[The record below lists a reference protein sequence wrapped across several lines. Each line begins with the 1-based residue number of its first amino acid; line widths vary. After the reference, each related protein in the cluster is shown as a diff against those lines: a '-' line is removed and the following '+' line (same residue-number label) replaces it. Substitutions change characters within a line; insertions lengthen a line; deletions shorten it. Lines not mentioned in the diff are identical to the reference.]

1 MIPISWRR
9 SIVAVRASSEKDT
22 GVSESHD
29 SRERSALTR
38 SNGAAAFGLIA
49 ADLVLVEEKLTD
61 LLVSREPLLSEIA
74 VHLIS
79 GGGKRVRPAVALLVF
94 KACGGDDVVDMIDVA
109 VALELIHSATLLH
122 DDIID
127 GGKTRRGRA
136 SAFSRY
142 GLANT
147 LVTGDFLFSKAFEL
161 CGRFEERIV
170 RWAADA
176 CISLT
181 EGEIMQG
188 RFRRNPAV
196 TVDDYLEIIAR
207 KTASLFSQ
215 GARVAAHLAG
225 IGEEGAEAMWA
236 CGFNIGMAFQII
248 DDLLDFTAD
257 ERVLGKPVASDLKEG
272 KLTLPLIYLLEKGD
286 PTMRALVQAVLDE
299 HDFKTVRREE
309 IVARLREA
317 RTLERARAL
326 AHVYARRAQ
335 DALDLFDPCPAREA
349 LKSLPEFVIS
359 REY

>member
-1 MIPISWRR
+1 MS
-9 SIVAVRASSEKDT
+9 D
-22 GVSESHD
+22 SHD
-29 SRERSALTR
+29 SHDRSTVIR
-38 SNGAAAFGLIA
+38 SNGAAALSLIA
-49 ADLVLVEEKLTD
+49 SDLAQVEEKLGD

-74 VHLIS
+74 LHLIG

-94 KACGGDDVVDMIDVA
+94 KACGGEDVVDMIDVA

-127 GGKTRRGRA
+127 GGKTRRGRP

-142 GLANT
+142 GLADT

-188 RFRRNPAV
+188 RFRRNPDV
-196 TVDDYLEIIAR
+196 TVDDYVEIIAR

-225 IGEEGAEAMWA
+225 MDDERGKAMWA
-236 CGFNIGMAFQII
+236 CGFNIGMAFQVI
-248 DDLLDFTAD
+248 DDLLDVDGD
-257 ERVLGKPVASDLKEG
+257 EGLTGKPVGIDLRDG
-272 KLTLPLIYLLEKGD
+272 NPSLPLVLAVAEDAEVRRVFVTPEPNESEI
-286 PTMRALVQAVLDE
+286 RAALQRVRELGVLT
-299 HDFKTVRREE
+299 TVRRRAEDYT
-309 IVARLREA
+309 R
-317 RTLERARAL
+317 RARDLLAVLPYSAARQAL
-326 AHVYARRAQ
+326 TGIIDEIEERR
-335 DALDLFDPCPAREA
+335 L
-349 LKSLPEFVIS
+349 
-359 REY
+359 